1 MKHNSCNNRVA
12 QWPVTPAVKQ
22 LQAFWLCQGQ
32 DRGNAQWPLGH
43 LCFSSRIC
51 IAHSSLVAKGRC
63 QHLSHEPGNGL
74 KGSRC
79 SQIKQKGSNQ
89 ISGNGQQGAEQK
101 DAGAE
106 PSGACPPQVS
116 ECAEEPGPKPFSLP
130 PAERSHTER
139 AGLGHLGRRAWHACV
154 QQSHHQVKYYDLKNF
169 CKPLSILEK

>member
-12 QWPVTPAVKQ
+12 QWPVTTAVKQ

-32 DRGNAQWPLGH
+32 DKGNAQWPLGH
-43 LCFSSRIC
+43 LCSSSWIC

-63 QHLSHEPGNGL
+63 QDLSHESGNGL

-106 PSGACPPQVS
+106 PSRACPPQVS
-116 ECAEEPGPKPFSLP
+116 EFPEEPGPEPFSLP
-130 PAERSHTER
+130 PAAQPTQHSTQSTP
-139 AGLGHLGRRAWHACV
+139 AFGHLGRRAWQACI
-154 QQSHHQVKYYDLKNF
+154 Q
-169 CKPLSILEK
+169 